1 MFKRSLIAVVIVAA
15 LVVAGGTF
23 SVWSFRAYP
32 VTTIRVERPDPA
44 IAATA
49 APVPADTWTPLA
61 ATDTAVKLWAGI
73 AERDIT
79 PPIGIPKMGYSAWA
93 READG
98 FRTRLKVRA
107 FVLHSAGGKPLAV
120 VQADLP
126 ASSLVLRHKVAEQ
139 VAARTGIGFGAI
151 SLHAT
156 HTHSGPG
163 QYFES
168 DFYNNFGSNQPG
180 FDPDVFDF
188 LVRQTSEAIIAA
200 WEARRPAKVAIGQTN
215 LYGATKNR
223 SMGAYVRNAN
233 VTDPRTDDA
242 AALRAVNPKVT
253 LVRIDAMEDDGT
265 YRPWGAFSTFAI
277 HGTGIPPFTAPYHG
291 DIWAFF
297 ERDLEHRISE
307 HYQPTR
313 KPVHGPFEA
322 NHGDNNPNYIKGMRG
337 DRETRRV
344 GMAMARRAWNLFR
357 SLDDQMR
364 DDMLVRHAVREVDL
378 LQARGDDSA
387 GLCDRA
393 IVGAATVGA
402 AHGDEVFPVSYL
414 PPFKAGW
421 PKEEGGGCHA
431 QKQWMLS
438 WLQVWGVEPW
448 RYPHRLMTAVIQ
460 VGDLVLAAVPFEVTF
475 ESGNRI
481 EHAIRD
487 ALRTSAVEPRF
498 VVVSSH
504 ANGYFA
510 YSTTAEEYSAQFYEG
525 GHTLYGPGTSDALAR
540 MTSRLADDMVRSP
553 GLEDLPGEWSFTL
566 ATRRFSPVPESAGGQ
581 RQSLSDPLFRD
592 AEGIEEPR
600 WSFTWQDV
608 SAALMTLHEPL
619 AFVETETTPG
629 QWTPLVLKG
638 VPADDQGVDIQIRW
652 LGAREAG
659 MAGYEVRWFNPPAG
673 PGRYR
678 FVIHPRGGLDT
689 FRSPAFGS
697 EPAR

>member
-1 MFKRSLIAVVIVAA
+1 MLKRSVIVVVIVAA

-23 SVWSFRAYP
+23 AVWSFRAYP
-32 VTTIRVERPDPA
+32 VTTIAIERPASAVSAAPLQPA
-44 IAATA
+44 SGPSVAATSE
-49 APVPADTWTPLA
+49 PVA
-61 ATDTAVKLWAGI
+61 LWAGI

-107 FVLHSAGGKPLAV
+107 FVLQSAGGKPLAV

-139 VAARTGIGFGAI
+139 VAARTGLGFGAI

-180 FDPDVFDF
+180 FDPDVFAF
-188 LVRQTSEAIIAA
+188 LVRQTSDAVIAA
-200 WEARRPAKVAIGQTN
+200 WDARRPAKVGIGQTT

-223 SMGAYVRNAN
+223 SMGAYVRNDS
-233 VTDPRTDDA
+233 VPDKRTDDA
-242 AALRAVNPKVT
+242 AALRAVNPLVT
-253 LVRIDAMEDDGT
+253 MVRIDAQDEDGV

-291 DIWAFF
+291 DVWAFF
-297 ERDLEHRISE
+297 ERDLEHRIRE

-322 NHGDNNPNYIKGMRG
+322 NHGDNNPNYVNGMRG

-344 GMAMARRAWNLFR
+344 GMAMARRAWSLFR

-364 DDMLVRHAVREVDL
+364 DDLLVRHAVRETDL
-378 LQARGDDSA
+378 LEPRTEDTA
-387 GLCDRA
+387 GLCERA

-448 RYPHRLMTAVIQ
+448 RYPHRLLTAVIQ

-481 EHAIRD
+481 EQAIRNR
-487 ALRTSAVEPRF
+487 LRESGAEPRF

-510 YSTTAEEYSAQFYEG
+510 YSTTAEEYAAQFYEG
-525 GHTLYGPGTSDALAR
+525 GHTLYGPHTSDALAR
-540 MTSRLADDMVRSP
+540 IASRLAADMVTSP
-553 GLEDLPGEWSFTL
+553 GLEDLPRAWRFAL
-566 ATRRFSPVPESAGGQ
+566 ATRQFSPIPETPAGQ
-581 RQSLSDPLFRD
+581 RQLLAEPVFRD
-592 AEGIEEPR
+592 AEGIDEPR
-600 WSFTWQDV
+600 WSFSWQDV
-608 SAALMTLHEPL
+608 SAGLMDIHEPL
-619 AFVETETTPG
+619 AFLETDNGRGE
-629 QWTPLVLKG
+629 WVPLVVRG
-638 VPADDQGVDIQIRW
+638 VPADDQGVDLQVRW

-659 MAGYEVRWFNPPAG
+659 MAGYELRWFNPPAG

-678 FVIHPRGGLDT
+678 FVIRQRGGLDT
-689 FRSPAFGS
+689 FHSPPFGS
-697 EPAR
+697 VTSR